1 MGFSGKEGGL
11 AWRREGIRRSHVLP
25 TLSAQAGMVKG
36 SVEVISRSEE
46 GASGLHQLG
55 VTSQLQLLLVEKLYA
70 SGLISVS
77 LSFSTGST

>member
-1 MGFSGKEGGL
+1 MCSPHCL
-11 AWRREGIRRSHVLP
+11 PRREWSRVP
-25 TLSAQAGMVKG
+25 
-36 SVEVISRSEE
+36 VEVISRSEE